1 MPQNSQLAK
10 IRATAAVALDLA
22 PKSPRRAPHPSFS
35 RVGLLVL
42 PVNCELPLRDFR
54 LPCEL
59 PTIDCELS
67 LPLFA
72 CTLEQ
77 ESLFDDN
84 WTAQRA
90 GKISRGGKIVLRSS
104 PGCSM
109 KRTVPVLALF
119 LTLAFAEAVSAQ
131 FSHGLGTVA
140 GSVLD
145 AQGNPVVDASV
156 TIQTSDGL
164 HPHASHTDA
173 TGHFEFTRFD
183 AGQYDLRAYSKGVF
197 SDWQKRV
204 VIRPKKTTEVTLRLA
219 AAAR

>member
-10 IRATAAVALDLA
+10 NTSHGCGRSRSRPKITASGAPARRSATREGG
-22 PKSPRRAPHPSFS
+22 S
-35 RVGLLVL
+35 
-42 PVNCELPLRDFR
+42 
-54 LPCEL
+54 
-59 PTIDCELS
+59 TIDCELS

-84 WTAQRA
+84 RTPPRA

-119 LTLAFAEAVSAQ
+119 LTLAFAAAVSAQ

-219 AAAR
+219 AAAK

>member
-1 MPQNSQLAK
+1 
-10 IRATAAVALDLA
+10 
-22 PKSPRRAPHPSFS
+22 
-35 RVGLLVL
+35 
-42 PVNCELPLRDFR
+42 
-54 LPCEL
+54 
-59 PTIDCELS
+59 
-67 LPLFA
+67 
-72 CTLEQ
+72 
-77 ESLFDDN
+77 
-84 WTAQRA
+84 
-90 GKISRGGKIVLRSS
+90 
-104 PGCSM
+104 M

-119 LTLAFAEAVSAQ
+119 LALAFAAAGVNAQ

-204 VIRPKKTTEVTLRLA
+204 IIRPKKTTEVTLRLSA
-219 AAAR
+219 AAK